1 MTSWFERGRPALFEA
16 LTRACEQIDR
26 DLVAELQQK
35 GLEIENHARSGTLSN
50 SVSPEVSFNP
60 DFQLVTEAR
69 DHATPPVPT
78 PGIGGGDDDK
88 AQDVEAAPGT
98 RSEEERDWKAEYAK
112 LSARYNALSHNFKKA
127 RDALQKR
134 KDERD
139 RWIQHATLLEKR
151 AKAAEEEHGI
161 RILDRDQ
168 SKRKGKK
175 PEDTG
180 YRSISSIPD
189 PPLSRAAS
197 EVNKEPTDGP
207 DDGGSA
213 GAADSDTTES
223 VITQDKSEQG
233 LPPMQ
238 PGPVV
243 EEPYIKQEPSSEGV
257 VFLEERPLKKRR
269 GVDGDVAPMTPLIKR
284 EAGTNSSSPLVSLHR
299 YDFNPH
305 ESPDLGETVAEMVTP
320 RKRKAVRY
328 ESDYSVLEEDAG
340 RVAELPQPDVD
351 SHKAAE
357 TKKQQAKDRFSSAL
371 TPIDPNK
378 LRRPMQTPISR
389 LEKPLSKDIGHGI
402 ARLAE
407 DGGGYGSRT
416 PIMPAT
422 AKLPSKG
429 RLDLLLNSPSA
440 DEQLPIS
447 RSAPRIRDR
456 TNILRDDLHI
466 PKPRE
471 LPFDRA
477 DRQTRPKGVK
487 TPPVTRGPWANVPPP
502 SSAPEATG
510 NSGNSR
516 PSGSMLRSR
525 SPTKLKLDDFKINPR
540 VNDGHDFAFS
550 EVVRDRNERACLPGC
565 VDMHCCGKTF
575 RALALSQRP
584 DPPLTSAQRA
594 EETRL
599 LEEYLGDE
607 CDRIPRL
614 SSEERAELWL
624 QAKTRELANKFG
636 RHKHRYSRMQ
646 SPPGFWNADFPSTQ
660 ELEAEKN
667 EAAKREK
674 QTVQERYREAMRP
687 GGRWVFRDE

>member
-1 MTSWFERGRPALFEA
+1 MTSWFERGKPALFEA

-26 DLVAELQQK
+26 DLAAELQQK
-35 GLEIENHARSGTLSN
+35 GLEIENHARLGNLSN
-50 SVSPEVSFNP
+50 SVSPSVSFNA

-69 DHATPPVPT
+69 DHATAQTPT
-78 PGIGGGDDDK
+78 PGIGGGVDSK
-88 AQDVEAAPGT
+88 IQNVEAAPDACD
-98 RSEEERDWKAEYAK
+98 EQERDWKAEYAK

-168 SKRKGKK
+168 AKSKGKK

-180 YRSISSIPD
+180 HRSIASVPD
-189 PPLSRAAS
+189 PAMSRAAP
-197 EVNKEPTDGP
+197 EVNKEPADGS
-207 DDGGSA
+207 DDGVSIGP
-213 GAADSDTTES
+213 ADSDSTES
-223 VITQDKSEQG
+223 VTTQDKSQQG

-238 PGPVV
+238 TGPMV

-257 VFLEERPLKKRR
+257 EFLEERPLKKRR
-269 GVDGDVAPMTPLIKR
+269 GVGGDVAPMTPIIKT

-320 RKRKAVRY
+320 RKRKAVPY
-328 ESDYSVLEEDAG
+328 EPEHSVLEDVG
-340 RVAELPQPDVD
+340 RVAEPPRPAVD
-351 SHKAAE
+351 SHKPAE
-357 TKKQQAKDRFSSAL
+357 NKKQPVRDRFTSAL

-389 LEKPLSKDIGHGI
+389 LGKPLSKDIGHGI

-407 DGGGYGSRT
+407 DGGGYGSTT
-416 PIMPAT
+416 PTMPAT

-447 RSAPRIRDR
+447 RTAPRLRDR

-487 TPPVTRGPWANVPPP
+487 TPPVIRGPWGNVPPP

-510 NSGNSR
+510 SLGISR
-516 PSGSMLRSR
+516 SSASNLRSR
-525 SPTKLKLDDFKINPR
+525 SPSKLKLDDFKINPR

-660 ELEAEKN
+660 ELEAEKS

>member
-35 GLEIENHARSGTLSN
+35 GLEIGNHACLGNLST
-50 SVSPEVSFNP
+50 SVSPAVSFNA

-69 DHATPPVPT
+69 DHAQASTPT
-78 PGIGGGDDDK
+78 PGIGGGVDSK
-88 AQDVEAAPGT
+88 AHNVEAAPDA
-98 RSEEERDWKAEYAK
+98 SDEEERDWKAEYAK

-168 SKRKGKK
+168 AKSKGKK
-175 PEDTG
+175 LEDTG
-180 YRSISSIPD
+180 NRSIASIPD
-189 PPLSRAAS
+189 PAISRAAP
-197 EVNKEPTDGP
+197 EVNKEPADGS
-207 DDGGSA
+207 DDGASVGP
-213 GAADSDTTES
+213 ADSDSTES
-223 VITQDKSEQG
+223 VTTQDKSQQG

-238 PGPVV
+238 IGPVV

-257 VFLEERPLKKRR
+257 EFLEERPLKKRR
-269 GVDGDVAPMTPLIKR
+269 GVDGDVAPRTPLIKT

-299 YDFNPH
+299 FDFNPH

-328 ESDYSVLEEDAG
+328 EPEHSVLEDVG
-340 RVAELPQPDVD
+340 RVAELPRPAVD

-357 TKKQQAKDRFSSAL
+357 NKTQQGRDRFTSAL

-378 LRRPMQTPISR
+378 LRRPMQTPIAR

-407 DGGGYGSRT
+407 DGGGYGSTT
-416 PIMPAT
+416 PTMPAT

-447 RSAPRIRDR
+447 RTAPRLRDR

-487 TPPVTRGPWANVPPP
+487 TPPVIRGPWGNVPPP

-510 NSGNSR
+510 SLGISR
-516 PSGSMLRSR
+516 SSASMLRSR
-525 SPTKLKLDDFKINPR
+525 SPSKLKLDDFKINPR

-584 DPPLTSAQRA
+584 DPPLTAAQRA

-660 ELEAEKN
+660 ELEAEKS
-667 EAAKREK
+667 EASKREK

>member
-35 GLEIENHARSGTLSN
+35 GLEIENHARLGNLPN
-50 SVSPEVSFNP
+50 SVSPAVSFNA

-69 DHATPPVPT
+69 DHATALTPT
-78 PGIGGGDDDK
+78 PGIGGGVDSK
-88 AQDVEAAPGT
+88 AQNVEAAPDA
-98 RSEEERDWKAEYAK
+98 SDEEERDWKAEYAK

-168 SKRKGKK
+168 ARSKGKK

-180 YRSISSIPD
+180 YRCLASIPD
-189 PPLSRAAS
+189 PAMSRAAPGA
-197 EVNKEPTDGP
+197 NKEPADGS
-207 DDGGSA
+207 DDGVSVGP
-213 GAADSDTTES
+213 ADSDSTES
-223 VITQDKSEQG
+223 VSTQDKSQQG

-238 PGPVV
+238 TGPVA

-257 VFLEERPLKKRR
+257 EFLEERPLKKRR
-269 GVDGDVAPMTPLIKR
+269 GVDGDVAPMTPLIKT

-320 RKRKAVRY
+320 RKRKAVRS
-328 ESDYSVLEEDAG
+328 EPEHSVLEDVG
-340 RVAELPQPDVD
+340 RVAEPPRPAVD

-357 TKKQQAKDRFSSAL
+357 NKKQQVRDRFTSAL

-378 LRRPMQTPISR
+378 PRRPIQTPIAR

-407 DGGGYGSRT
+407 DGGGYGSTT

-447 RSAPRIRDR
+447 RTAPRLRDR
-456 TNILRDDLHI
+456 TNIPRDDLHI

-477 DRQTRPKGVK
+477 DRPTRLKGVK
-487 TPPVTRGPWANVPPP
+487 TPPVIRGPWGNVPPP
-502 SSAPEATG
+502 SSAPEATTSLG
-510 NSGNSR
+510 ISR
-516 PSGSMLRSR
+516 SSASTLRSR
-525 SPTKLKLDDFKINPR
+525 SPSKLKLDDFKINPR

-614 SSEERAELWL
+614 STEERAELWL

-660 ELEAEKN
+660 ELEAEKS